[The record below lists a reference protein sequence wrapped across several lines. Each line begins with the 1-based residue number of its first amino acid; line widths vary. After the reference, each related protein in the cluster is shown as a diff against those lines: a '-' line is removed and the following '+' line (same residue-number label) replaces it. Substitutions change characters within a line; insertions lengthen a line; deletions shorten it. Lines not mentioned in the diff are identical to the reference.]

1 MKESILVIAVIAV
14 IVLVG
19 TAAYF
24 FSEEAQDKTW
34 LEDISINV
42 SVQEYSRLWQEIY
55 ELQEQMEQLRCE
67 IKGGTYDFRPYND
80 RLEEGIIFLG
90 KQCKVG
96 DKYYYYENGEFVREE
111 SL

>member
-1 MKESILVIAVIAV
+1 MKESILVIAVI
-14 IVLVG
+14 VLVS

-24 FSEEAQDKTW
+24 FSEEAQDKAW
-34 LEDISINV
+34 LDEALNV

-67 IKGGTYDFRPYND
+67 IKDGTYDFRPS
-80 RLEEGIIFLG
+80 EEGIIFFG

-96 DKYYYYENGEFVREE
+96 GKYYNYENGEFVREE